1 MLTAFGQNFFYFKF
15 GYLSGEISGKFGGG
29 TLVTIFTV
37 IYAAGTLISQA
48 IYPSLAN
55 KFKRDKLVLWSILIS
70 VIGYVIFFLLT
81 TLLEG
86 VVLFILLCV
95 FSLIIFAGQGVFYL
109 TMLVML
115 TNTIEYGEW
124 KTGKNHA
131 AITFTVRPFMVKLSS
146 ALQYGVVV
154 LTLIIGGV
162 YAITNQV
169 GDVEVALG
177 MLQEEKSI
185 SECIA
190 YLVELGHV
198 EIAIS
203 KGLAEAQIRIA
214 QGLDADVSRLG
225 LQLYCE
231 TLFIAPSG
239 ALVGMAAMMSIV
251 PILCL
256 VGSYLIIKK
265 KYIITEE
272 KYEEI
277 LKDLEERKLNKEEI
291 QEYKIA

>member
-1 MLTAFGQNFFYFKF
+1 
-15 GYLSGEISGKFGGG
+15 
-29 TLVTIFTV
+29 
-37 IYAAGTLISQA
+37 
-48 IYPSLAN
+48 
-55 KFKRDKLVLWSILIS
+55 
-70 VIGYVIFFLLT
+70 
-81 TLLEG
+81 
-86 VVLFILLCV
+86 
-95 FSLIIFAGQGVFYL
+95 
-109 TMLVML
+109 
-115 TNTIEYGEW
+115 
-124 KTGKNHA
+124 
-131 AITFTVRPFMVKLSS
+131 MVKLSS

-154 LTLIIGGV
+154 LTLIMCGV
-162 YAITNQV
+162 YAITNKV

-190 YLVELGHV
+190 YLVELGHD

-231 TLFIAPSG
+231 TLFVAPPG

-256 VGSYLIIKK
+256 VGSYIIIKK
-265 KYIITEE
+265 KYIISEE

-291 QEYKIA
+291 QE